1 MKIISN
7 YTDFYDSLLR
17 FGYDEKLVYNRI
29 CKFNTQSHINFNSN
43 TFEYEKIEQIVLD
56 TNEIN
61 LISKIINNKNSKKLS
76 TLFPYT
82 YTIKD
87 GKKIDLNNYIL
98 YTNIAII
105 NNKPYFSYVL
115 KKNETNEIL
124 LKTIDEHKVFNKLK
138 EIGYQNLLNNLD
150 KKHYTLPLLEKKLK
164 LSSEEFFNQKI
175 KNSIFNYYDFNNDN
189 NIEFENNNFLNNS
202 IELLHKK
209 YETPLL
215 LITVNTQMLY
225 NKKINCFK
233 NVPLKYFGFSALD
246 AQQIIQELSFCL
258 GNTVLNKNEPP
269 EKISDI
275 IRLEQHGFDKKIS
288 FRKRKEN
295 T

>member
-7 YTDFYDSLLR
+7 YTDFYDSLLQ

-82 YTIKD
+82 YIIQK
-87 GKKIDLNNYIL
+87 GKKIELNNYIL

-138 EIGYQNLLNNLD
+138 EIGYQNLINNID
-150 KKHYTLPLLEKKLK
+150 KKHYRVSALEKKLQ
-164 LSSEEFFNQKI
+164 LSSDEFFNKKI
-175 KNSIFNYYDFNNDN
+175 NNSIFNFYDFNNDN
-189 NIEFENNNFLNNS
+189 FLNNN

-215 LITVNTQMLY
+215 LITVNTQIVY

-275 IRLEQHGFDKKIS
+275 IRLEQHGFDKKVS